1 MVTNNK
7 TDNDMSKKFAGL
19 GCLAALLVVVL
30 MVGCAGVSTYNGLVT
45 QDENVNKTL
54 ADMQTQYQRRADLIP
69 NLVATVKGYAAHEQA
84 TLQGVV
90 EARAKATQITLDAS
104 DLTPEKMQQYEAA
117 QSQLSQAL
125 GKLLMVQEQYPQLKA
140 DTQFATLQ
148 AQLEGTENR
157 IAESRRLFNESV
169 QTYNKAVRTFPA
181 SIFAGLMGFERRQAF
196 QAAAGAEQAPAV
208 QF

>member
-1 MVTNNK
+1 MT
-7 TDNDMSKKFAGL
+7 KKFAGL
-19 GCLAALLVVVL
+19 GCLAILLVVVL
-30 MVGCAGVSTYNGLVT
+30 MVGCSGISTYNTLVT

-117 QSQLSQAL
+117 QTQLSQAL

-140 DTQFATLQ
+140 DAQFSTLQ

-169 QTYNKAVRTFPA
+169 QSYNQAVRTFPA
-181 SIFAGLMGFERRQAF
+181 SIFASLMGFERRQAF
-196 QAAAGAEQAPAV
+196 QAAVGAEQAPSV